1 MANRIYTSSDGCF
14 NYVTRGVNMLSTKDI
29 LSVMKERPLICT
41 PIAADNFDSY
51 LNLLQSA
58 KNMGSD
64 IAEFRIDYFKNI
76 SSEVLNNVISES
88 ELPLIVTNRN
98 REDGGMFSSGE
109 EVRLELLET
118 AIESKPSFVD
128 IEVAIDREKRDN
140 IIQKARINDVGIICS
155 YHDFRHTPTPNE
167 IFEIYSDINETGA
180 NVAKMVFTPV
190 TDKDIRN
197 ILSVTER
204 FSNNEMLFTIFGM
217 RQKGQITRML
227 TPLLGACLTYCSLYN
242 NPNNNLGQADLQS
255 TRKYFDMMGTKGWS
269 VIRNKRDMLMNLDQ
283 IEFNEDGS
291 YPLSSIDRLLE

>member
-1 MANRIYTSSDGCF
+1 MP
-14 NYVTRGVNMLSTKDI
+14 RGVNMLSSKDI

-41 PIAADNFDSY
+41 PIAADNSDSY
-51 LNLLQSA
+51 LDSLQSA

-64 IAEFRIDYFKNI
+64 IAEFRIDYFNNI
-76 SSEVLNNVISES
+76 SSEILSNVIYES

-98 REDGGMFSSGE
+98 REDGGMFSGGE
-109 EVRLELLET
+109 DVRLELLET

-128 IEVAIDREKRDN
+128 IELAIDREKRDN

-167 IFEIYSDINETGA
+167 ILKIYSDINETGA

-190 TDKDIRN
+190 TNKDIRN
-197 ILSVTER
+197 ILSVIEK

-227 TPLLGACLTYCSLYN
+227 TPLLGACLTYCSLYKD
-242 NPNNNLGQADLQS
+242 PNNNLGQADLQS

-269 VIRNKRDMLMNLDQ
+269 VIRNKRDVLMNLDQ

-291 YPLSSIDRLLE
+291 YPLASIDQLLK

>member
-1 MANRIYTSSDGCF
+1 MANRIYTSSAGCF
-14 NYVTRGVNMLSTKDI
+14 NYATRGVNMLSTKDI

-76 SSEVLNNVISES
+76 TAEVLNNVISES

-155 YHDFRHTPTPNE
+155 YHDFRHTPTQNE

-291 YPLSSIDRLLE
+291 YPLPSIDRLLE

>member
-1 MANRIYTSSDGCF
+1 
-14 NYVTRGVNMLSTKDI
+14 MLSTKDI

-76 SSEVLNNVISES
+76 TAEVLNNVISES

-283 IEFNEDGS
+283 IEFNEDGI

>member
-1 MANRIYTSSDGCF
+1 
-14 NYVTRGVNMLSTKDI
+14 MLSTKDI

-64 IAEFRIDYFKNI
+64 IAEFRINYFKVI
-76 SSEVLNNVISES
+76 TAEVLNNIISES

-269 VIRNKRDMLMNLDQ
+269 VIRNKRDMLINLYQ

-291 YPLSSIDRLLE
+291 YPLSSIDLLLE

>member
-1 MANRIYTSSDGCF
+1 
-14 NYVTRGVNMLSTKDI
+14 
-29 LSVMKERPLICT
+29 MKERPLICT

-76 SSEVLNNVISES
+76 TAEVLNNVISES

-291 YPLSSIDRLLE
+291 YQLSSIDRLLE

>member
-1 MANRIYTSSDGCF
+1 
-14 NYVTRGVNMLSTKDI
+14 MLSTKDI

-76 SSEVLNNVISES
+76 TAEVLNNVISES

-118 AIESKPSFVD
+118 AIESNPSFVD

-269 VIRNKRDMLMNLDQ
+269 VIRNKRDMLMTLDQ

>member
-1 MANRIYTSSDGCF
+1 
-14 NYVTRGVNMLSTKDI
+14 MLSTKDI

-76 SSEVLNNVISES
+76 TAEVLNNVISES

-217 RQKGQITRML
+217 RQKGQITRIL

-291 YPLSSIDRLLE
+291 YPLPSIDRLLE

>member
-1 MANRIYTSSDGCF
+1 MANRIYTSSAGCF
-14 NYVTRGVNMLSTKDI
+14 NYATRGVNMLSTKDI

-76 SSEVLNNVISES
+76 TAEVLNNVISES

-255 TRKYFDMMGTKGWS
+255 TRKYFDMMETKGWS

-291 YPLSSIDRLLE
+291 YPLATIDQLLK

>member
-1 MANRIYTSSDGCF
+1 
-14 NYVTRGVNMLSTKDI
+14 MLSTKDI

-76 SSEVLNNVISES
+76 TAEVLNNVISES

>member
-1 MANRIYTSSDGCF
+1 
-14 NYVTRGVNMLSTKDI
+14 MLSTKDI

-64 IAEFRIDYFKNI
+64 IAEFRIDYFKVI
-76 SSEVLNNVISES
+76 TAEVLNNVISES

-155 YHDFRHTPTPNE
+155 YHDFRHTPTQNE

-197 ILSVTER
+197 ILYVTER

>member
-1 MANRIYTSSDGCF
+1 
-14 NYVTRGVNMLSTKDI
+14 MLSTKDI

-76 SSEVLNNVISES
+76 TAEVLNKVISES

-118 AIESKPSFVD
+118 AIESNPSFVD

>member
-1 MANRIYTSSDGCF
+1 
-14 NYVTRGVNMLSTKDI
+14 MLSTKDI

-76 SSEVLNNVISES
+76 TAEVLNKVISES

-118 AIESKPSFVD
+118 AIESNPSFVD

-217 RQKGQITRML
+217 RQKGQITRIL

-255 TRKYFDMMGTKGWS
+255 TRKYFDMMETKGWS
-269 VIRNKRDMLMNLDQ
+269 VIRNKRDVLMNLDQ

-291 YPLSSIDRLLE
+291 YPLATIDQLLK

>member
-1 MANRIYTSSDGCF
+1 
-14 NYVTRGVNMLSTKDI
+14 MLSTKDI

-76 SSEVLNNVISES
+76 TAEVLNNVISES

-98 REDGGMFSSGE
+98 REDGGIFSSGE

-197 ILSVTER
+197 ILYVTER

>member
-1 MANRIYTSSDGCF
+1 
-14 NYVTRGVNMLSTKDI
+14 MLSTKDI

-76 SSEVLNNVISES
+76 TAEVLNNVISES

-155 YHDFRHTPTPNE
+155 YHDFRHTPTQNE

>member
-1 MANRIYTSSDGCF
+1 MTK
-14 NYVTRGVNMLSTKDI
+14 GVNMLSTKDI

-76 SSEVLNNVISES
+76 TGEVLNNVISES

-217 RQKGQITRML
+217 RQKGQITRIL

>member
-1 MANRIYTSSDGCF
+1 
-14 NYVTRGVNMLSTKDI
+14 MLSTKDI

-76 SSEVLNNVISES
+76 TAEVLNKVISES

-291 YPLSSIDRLLE
+291 YPLPSIDRLLE

>member
-1 MANRIYTSSDGCF
+1 
-14 NYVTRGVNMLSTKDI
+14 MLSTKDI

-76 SSEVLNNVISES
+76 TAEVLNNVISES

-291 YPLSSIDRLLE
+291 YPLSSIDLLLE

>member
-1 MANRIYTSSDGCF
+1 
-14 NYVTRGVNMLSTKDI
+14 MLSTKDI

-64 IAEFRIDYFKNI
+64 IAEFRIDYFNNI
-76 SSEVLNNVISES
+76 SSEILNNVINES

-118 AIESKPSFVD
+118 AIESNPSFVD

-155 YHDFRHTPTPNE
+155 YHNFRHTPTPNE

-291 YPLSSIDRLLE
+291 YPLPSIDRLLE

>member
-1 MANRIYTSSDGCF
+1 MANRIYTSSAGCF
-14 NYVTRGVNMLSTKDI
+14 NYATRGVNMLSTKDI

-76 SSEVLNNVISES
+76 TAEVLKNVISES

>member
-1 MANRIYTSSDGCF
+1 
-14 NYVTRGVNMLSTKDI
+14 MLSTKDI

-64 IAEFRIDYFKNI
+64 IAEFRIDYFKVI
-76 SSEVLNNVISES
+76 TAEVLNNVISES

-197 ILSVTER
+197 ILSVTEK

>member
-1 MANRIYTSSDGCF
+1 
-14 NYVTRGVNMLSTKDI
+14 MLSTKDI

-76 SSEVLNNVISES
+76 TAEVLNNVISES

-269 VIRNKRDMLMNLDQ
+269 VIRNKRDMLMTLDQ

>member
-1 MANRIYTSSDGCF
+1 
-14 NYVTRGVNMLSTKDI
+14 MLSTKDI

-76 SSEVLNNVISES
+76 TAEVLNNVISES

-155 YHDFRHTPTPNE
+155 YHDFRHTPTQNE

-197 ILSVTER
+197 ILYVTER

-291 YPLSSIDRLLE
+291 YPLSSIDLLLE

>member
-1 MANRIYTSSDGCF
+1 
-14 NYVTRGVNMLSTKDI
+14 MLSTKDI

-76 SSEVLNNVISES
+76 TGEVLNNVISES

-291 YPLSSIDRLLE
+291 YPLSSIDLLLE

>member
-1 MANRIYTSSDGCF
+1 
-14 NYVTRGVNMLSTKDI
+14 MLSTKDI

-76 SSEVLNNVISES
+76 TAEVLKNVISES

-155 YHDFRHTPTPNE
+155 YHDFRHTPTQNE

-291 YPLSSIDRLLE
+291 YPLSSIDLLLE

>member
-1 MANRIYTSSDGCF
+1 
-14 NYVTRGVNMLSTKDI
+14 MLSTKDI

-41 PIAADNFDSY
+41 PIPADNFDSY

-76 SSEVLNNVISES
+76 TAEVLKNVISES

-118 AIESKPSFVD
+118 AIESNPSFVD

>member
-1 MANRIYTSSDGCF
+1 
-14 NYVTRGVNMLSTKDI
+14 MLSTKDI

-41 PIAADNFDSY
+41 PIPADNFDSY

-76 SSEVLNNVISES
+76 SAEVLNNVISES

-98 REDGGMFSSGE
+98 REDGGMFSSEE

-217 RQKGQITRML
+217 RQKGQITRIL

-255 TRKYFDMMGTKGWS
+255 TRQYFDMMGTKGWS

-283 IEFNEDGS
+283 IEFNEDGI

>member
-64 IAEFRIDYFKNI
+64 IAEFRIDYFKVI
-76 SSEVLNNVISES
+76 TAEVLNNIISES

-291 YPLSSIDRLLE
+291 YPLPSIDRLLE

>member
-1 MANRIYTSSDGCF
+1 
-14 NYVTRGVNMLSTKDI
+14 MLSTKDI

-51 LNLLQSA
+51 LNLLQLA

-76 SSEVLNNVISES
+76 TAEVLNNVISES

-180 NVAKMVFTPV
+180 NVAKMVYTPV

>member
-1 MANRIYTSSDGCF
+1 
-14 NYVTRGVNMLSTKDI
+14 MLSTKDI

-76 SSEVLNNVISES
+76 SAEVLNNVINES

-98 REDGGMFSSGE
+98 RDDGGMFSSGE

-128 IEVAIDREKRDN
+128 IEVAIDKEKRDN

-204 FSNNEMLFTIFGM
+204 LSNNEMLFTIFGM

-291 YPLSSIDRLLE
+291 YPLASIDQILK

>member
-1 MANRIYTSSDGCF
+1 
-14 NYVTRGVNMLSTKDI
+14 
-29 LSVMKERPLICT
+29 MKERPLICT

-64 IAEFRIDYFKNI
+64 IAEFRIDYFKVI
-76 SSEVLNNVISES
+76 TAEVLNNIISES

-197 ILSVTER
+197 ILYVTER

-291 YPLSSIDRLLE
+291 YPLSSIDLLLE

>member
-1 MANRIYTSSDGCF
+1 
-14 NYVTRGVNMLSTKDI
+14 MLSTKDI

-76 SSEVLNNVISES
+76 TAEVLNNVISES

-197 ILSVTER
+197 ILYVTER

-291 YPLSSIDRLLE
+291 YPLSSIDLLLE

>member
-1 MANRIYTSSDGCF
+1 
-14 NYVTRGVNMLSTKDI
+14 MLSTKDI

-76 SSEVLNNVISES
+76 TAEVLNKVISES

-118 AIESKPSFVD
+118 AIESNPSFVD

-155 YHDFRHTPTPNE
+155 YHDFRHTPTQNE

-291 YPLSSIDRLLE
+291 YPLPSIDRLLE

>member
-1 MANRIYTSSDGCF
+1 
-14 NYVTRGVNMLSTKDI
+14 MLSTKDI

-76 SSEVLNNVISES
+76 TAEVLNKVISES

-118 AIESKPSFVD
+118 AIESNPSFVD

-291 YPLSSIDRLLE
+291 YPLSSIDLLLE